1 MGLTFFVHI
10 CIYLLVYMFLLFV
23 AFCFD
28 PFEMMLMYDEGCIR
42 FVCNDKLVVY
52 ALQNTDLGDQLFD
65 A

>member
-1 MGLTFFVHI
+1 
-10 CIYLLVYMFLLFV
+10 MFLLFV

-28 PFEMMLMYDEGCIR
+28 PFEMMLMYDKGCIR